1 MYLCWKGML
10 NTNKLPLHSHT
21 SLSFNAILQTANFLL
36 SITLQGFDIVNLVA
50 VKARGLHAVCSSSS
64 NVQDLLEETEY
75 KGAELLIGVHEKIS
89 ANDHRQITNNRLY
102 KWLDKKWHW
111 KHYVYCVDKN
121 MAKKIRGVNV
131 LKH

>member
-1 MYLCWKGML
+1 ML

-102 KWLDKKWHW
+102 K
-111 KHYVYCVDKN
+111 
-121 MAKKIRGVNV
+121 
-131 LKH
+131 